1 FTANVLRKLGN
12 IEFYTNNFQA
22 AQKYFTR
29 SLNLFTRLD
38 DKAGIVSIK
47 NVIGALMVEQ
57 GKYYEGEIRF
67 IQARKMAEEIQL
79 AEMIAKA
86 NMNLGN
92 IYDMRGLSEDAIKCY
107 QKALEV
113 NKDED
118 KELSTNIYI
127 NFAITYKFKKSYDR
141 SIDYLNKALETN
153 KETNIRYQ
161 KGLIYLTQGEIACL
175 RKNLSAATALVTSAF
190 TIFSDI
196 GDRLS
201 ISEAYKILGMINRE
215 SENYDVSLSYFE
227 NSKQIYE
234 KITNPISLAETLV
247 EMAKL
252 FSDMGEKS
260 RAKIT
265 LNQAIKNFRKIGADS
280 KIDSAK
286 TFFADIL

>member
-1 FTANVLRKLGN
+1 
-12 IEFYTNNFQA
+12 
-22 AQKYFTR
+22 
-29 SLNLFTRLD
+29 
-38 DKAGIVSIK
+38 
-47 NVIGALMVEQ
+47 MVEQ

-67 IQARKMAEEIQL
+67 IQARKMAEELQL
-79 AEMIAKA
+79 PEMIAKA

-92 IYDMRGLSEDAIKCY
+92 IYIIRGLYEDAIKCY
-107 QKALEV
+107 QKALDV

-127 NFAITYKFKKSYDR
+127 NFAITYKFKRSYNR

-190 TIFSDI
+190 TIFNDI

-201 ISEAYKILGMINRE
+201 IGEAYKILGMINRE
-215 SENYDVSLSYFE
+215 NENYDVSLSYFE
-227 NSKQIYE
+227 NSKRIS
-234 KITNPISLAETLV
+234 KNPFLLAETLV